1 MKNKILWLKTDPVKQ
16 RGWNI
21 PSKPMSID
29 EIRQLLKP
37 EILTGIMNAISAES
51 SLHVKPSTKSE
62 QKLQQSRRSAAILL
76 PLCDVSTYDHSG
88 NIISSK
94 IPSVLFT
101 VRNLKL
107 RSHAGEIAFPGGLHD
122 PTDSRDN
129 HGTLIKMEQN
139 VDLKGKQHLLSTMT
153 REVSEELQIFKMH
166 LLGSLQTV
174 PDKTGSIAV
183 TPFVAHIGE
192 IKRHQNQTKR
202 NVIEYVYDVNYN
214 RPEICHVFSRSLSE
228 LLNPANIAQQKFRGN
243 DKLIVPTF
251 KGSQIP
257 SHLLSDYKSLG
268 EDHCYLN
275 IWSKESVEEQLDPAE
290 HFRIWGLT
298 SWVLY
303 HFLKNL
309 IK

>member
-1 MKNKILWLKTDPVKQ
+1 
-16 RGWNI
+16 
-21 PSKPMSID
+21 
-29 EIRQLLKP
+29 
-37 EILTGIMNAISAES
+37 MNAIPAES
-51 SLHVKPSTKSE
+51 SFHAKASTKSE
-62 QKLQQSRRSAAILL
+62 QKLQQFRRSAAILL
-76 PLCDVSTYDHSG
+76 PLCDVSTYDQSG
-88 NIISSK
+88 NLISSK

-122 PTDSRDN
+122 PTDSRNN
-129 HGTLIKMEQN
+129 HGTLIKMDQS
-139 VDLKGKQHLLSTMT
+139 VDLKGKQHLLSTMA
-153 REVSEELQIFKMH
+153 REVSEELQISKMH

-183 TPFVAHIGE
+183 TPFVAHVGE
-192 IKRHQNQTKR
+192 VKRQQNQTSR
-202 NVIEYVYDVNYN
+202 NSLEYVYDVKYN
-214 RPEICHVFSRSLSE
+214 QPEICHVFSRSLSE
-228 LLNPANIAQQKFRGN
+228 LLNPANIAYQKFRGN

-257 SHLLSDYKSLG
+257 RHLLADYKSLG

-275 IWSKESVEEQLDPAE
+275 IWSKESVEEQLDAAE

-303 HFLKNL
+303 QFLKNL